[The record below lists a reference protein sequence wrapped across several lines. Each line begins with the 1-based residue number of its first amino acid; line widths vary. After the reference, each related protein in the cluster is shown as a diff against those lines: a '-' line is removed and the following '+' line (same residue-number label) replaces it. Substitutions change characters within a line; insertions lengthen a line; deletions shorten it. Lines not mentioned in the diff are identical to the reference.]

1 MLKDDQFQGLT
12 PALFWEHKDELLSV
26 NQDETSNLID
36 RIVLEAKA
44 ITCTTGGEWTNPPT
58 GVKPVDNKISLCCL
72 ADIPTRILEG
82 KGHPPF
88 PCIVLRTGNSQ
99 NPSDSTQTITDF
111 FLIYIP
117 TDKKAAERAFRSI
130 LLPCLDFAKRYLQN
144 GRQVCVACET
154 GKDLSVGLAVA
165 ILQVFFDDDGKLE
178 TERRSLNS
186 FIGKFC

>member
-36 RIVLEAKA
+36 RIVSEAKA
-44 ITCTTGGEWTNPPT
+44 NTFTTSGEWMNPPT
-58 GVKPVDNKISLCCL
+58 GVKPVDNRISLCCL
-72 ADIPTRILEG
+72 ADIPTHILEG
-82 KGHPPF
+82 KGHPSF
-88 PCIVLRTGNSQ
+88 PCIVLRAGSSQ
-99 NPSDSTQTITDF
+99 NPSDIPQTNTDF

-117 TDKKAAERAFRSI
+117 TDKKAAERAFKTNLSH
-130 LLPCLDFAKRYLQN
+130 CLDFAKRHLQS
-144 GRQVCVACET
+144 GRQVCVGCET